1 MRKLLM
7 QGALLAQSQPISF
20 SSELFHIDITKPSQ
34 LPIVQKSET
43 ALKIHFH

>member
-20 SSELFHIDITKPSQ
+20 SSELFHIDIINAVSVLASKCSS
-34 LPIVQKSET
+34 L
-43 ALKIHFH
+43 LKYP